1 MKSKLKINQALG
13 GIFNQTW
20 LLALVA
26 MLGVVNAALGQ
37 GFGNE
42 FGAGAG
48 NSTLSGF
55 NNTANGMQALSFDTS
70 GRDNTANGFAALYSN
85 TSGNNNTA
93 NGYGALSFNTTGN
106 QNTANGWD
114 ALNSNTTGNN
124 NIGLGY
130 NAGYWLTTGDNNI
143 DIGNYGVAGEAGV
156 IRIGD
161 PALHSATFIAGI
173 TGITVTN
180 TAQPVVIDANG
191 QLGTVD
197 LGTLTGPAGT
207 NGLNGV
213 DGINGTNGVNGTNGA
228 DGLGLMPGAFVF
240 LAETAPA
247 PVGFT
252 KIGTRRLDYRDLKNH
267 DRTLAFAIYQ
277 RNQPN

>member
-48 NSTLSGF
+48 NSTLSGN
-55 NNTANGMQALSFDTS
+55 NNTANGLQALSFDTS

-85 TSGNNNTA
+85 TSGNKNTANGVAALYNTSGNNNTA
-93 NGYGALSFNTTGN
+93 NGCFALY
-106 QNTANGWD
+106 
-114 ALNSNTTGNN
+114 SNTTGTN

-130 NAGYWLTTGDNNI
+130 NAGSSLTTGDNNI
-143 DIGNYGVAGEAGV
+143 DIGNYGVSGEAGV

-161 PALHSATFIAGI
+161 PALNTATFIAGI

-240 LAETAPA
+240 LAETASA
-247 PVGFT
+247 PIGFT
-252 KIGTRRLDYRDLKNH
+252 KIGTRSFQYRDLKN
-267 DRTLAFAIYQ
+267 RTKEIVFAIYQ